1 VLVAAAGL
9 CLGLVVLWLRVG
21 WIQIVMHSAYAE
33 RADRLREQRVLLK
46 PVRGNLLDRH
56 GRVLA
61 RDVVTYSISAAPR
74 EMKNPRATARE
85 LAAILHLKPAE
96 LERRFAARPRFLW
109 VARRV
114 PPEQGLAIAD
124 RHERGLYLS
133 PEVERVY
140 PLGAAACEILGRTD
154 LDNSG
159 VDGLELQLDESLRGH
174 PGWATL
180 FRDGRGRSHALPNG
194 MRRAPEDGH
203 DVVLTLDADLQSI
216 LESHLAA
223 AVDSLHAVRGFALF
237 LDPCTGEIL
246 AAAVSPHLQAGE
258 ARNWNFTDTYEPG
271 STYKMVTAGAAL
283 EEGLAK
289 PDDVIEASETGVA
302 LVAPGALFHDTHKE
316 ARYSFRDA
324 VRWSSNIVMG
334 KLGVRL
340 GPERLYR
347 YSTNLGFGSLTGVEF
362 PGEAAGKLRTPDR
375 WSLRSAPTIAI
386 GHELTVTPLQLTL
399 AYAAVANG
407 GVLMHP
413 MLVRETRDA
422 QGHVLRRYQPQAA
435 HRVLADHT
443 TALLRE
449 MLQAVVDSGTAKA
462 ARVPGLAIA
471 GKTGTAQKY
480 DAAVKTY
487 GKGMFLSSFVGFVP
501 AGDPH
506 LVGVVVIDEPRG
518 PHHYG
523 GEVAAPVFREVVAD
537 LRRLP
542 DGPLDSGV
550 SQVAIRPPAPA
561 PVLVPDLRLLP
572 PRTAQRELDDLD
584 LASRFEGE
592 GPRVLAQDPPA
603 GSAVERGARIRLLL
617 SAPQDSTSERLP
629 NLEGLSVREALRR
642 LTLCGVAT
650 RIVGQGVVVRQE
662 PVAGTALPLRTRCTL
677 HCQPGI
683 TVAAIGPAPDG
694 TEALGATSL
703 GAGAR
708 P

>member
-1 VLVAAAGL
+1 
-9 CLGLVVLWLRVG
+9 
-21 WIQIVMHSAYAE
+21 M
-33 RADRLREQRVLLK
+33 
-46 PVRGNLLDRH
+46 
-56 GRVLA
+56 
-61 RDVVTYSISAAPR
+61 
-74 EMKNPRATARE
+74 
-85 LAAILHLKPAE
+85 
-96 LERRFAARPRFLW
+96 
-109 VARRV
+109 
-114 PPEQGLAIAD
+114 
-124 RHERGLYLS
+124 
-133 PEVERVY
+133 
-140 PLGAAACEILGRTD
+140 
-154 LDNSG
+154 
-159 VDGLELQLDESLRGH
+159 
-174 PGWATL
+174 
-180 FRDGRGRSHALPNG
+180 
-194 MRRAPEDGH
+194 
-203 DVVLTLDADLQSI
+203 
-216 LESHLAA
+216 
-223 AVDSLHAVRGFALF
+223 RGFALF

-246 AAAVSPHLQAGE
+246 AAAVAPHMQAGE

-283 EEGLAK
+283 EEGIAK
-289 PDDVIEASETGVA
+289 PDDVIEASDTGVA

-347 YSTNLGFGSLTGVEF
+347 YSTNPGFGSLTGVEF

-435 HRVLADHT
+435 HRVLTDRT

-506 LVGVVVIDEPRG
+506 LVGVVVIDEPRR
-518 PHHYG
+518 HHWRRSRG
-523 GEVAAPVFREVVAD
+523 TVFAGRSRISAGCPTDRSTPAFRRSRFVRRSGARAGARSSPAAAAHRPARARRSRPGVA
-537 LRRLP
+537 LRRR
-542 DGPLDSGV
+542 GS
-550 SQVAIRPPAPA
+550 ARARPGSA
-561 PVLVPDLRLLP
+561 R
-572 PRTAQRELDDLD
+572 
-584 LASRFEGE
+584 
-592 GPRVLAQDPPA
+592 

-617 SAPQDSTSERLP
+617 SAPRDSTSKNIAEPRRP
-629 NLEGLSVREALRR
+629 VRSRSAPTATLS
-642 LTLCGVAT
+642 GVAT

-662 PVAGTALPLRTRCTL
+662 PVAGTVLPLRTRCIL